1 MGAFILSHFIFYTRP
16 YIFCFFFGKKEKM
29 VLEKFLA
36 DVNDDLDDLHEKV
49 NDFGTDLQG
58 ILDFKEYFE
67 GLADKLMTVSG
78 TMQGAHTPGM
88 DDSIKTLK
96 AKFKESY
103 MQQDLLY
110 VDLLTDYGKMELD
123 EDLEERAQAFMKMT
137 TDVASMDETPSSL
150 QMNHLE
156 FLMVKARIDNWLDK
170 LEEHLPF
177 TAFGKHDEVPNLLNM
192 DKAERQERMKKSM
205 PKLVK
210 LNGGISALLWAVRGM
225 NDAIVR
231 LVQFGDMVKKIVEPS
246 KEAQNDIGA
255 MIFSG
260 AHKVIPTLKRL
271 LKADKNIEKFLK
283 VCPSKV
289 ESECAKLDKWLL
301 DDIDTKMTVLGTELL
316 IGVSFLVQCFVE
328 TKKEF
333 A

>member
-1 MGAFILSHFIFYTRP
+1 
-16 YIFCFFFGKKEKM
+16 M

-49 NDFGTDLQG
+49 NDFGTDIQG

-67 GLADKLMTVSG
+67 ELADKLMTVSG

-88 DDSIKTLK
+88 DDSIKALK

-110 VDLLTDYGKMELD
+110 VDLLTDYGKMELN
-123 EDLEERAQAFMKMT
+123 EDLEKRAQAFMKMT

-150 QMNHLE
+150 QLNHLE
-156 FLMVKARIDNWLDK
+156 FLMVKERIDNWLDK

-177 TAFGKHDEVPNLLNM
+177 TACGKHEEVPNLLNM
-192 DKAERQERMKKSM
+192 DKAERQERTKKSM

-225 NDAIVR
+225 NDVIVR

-283 VCPSKV
+283 VCPSEV
-289 ESECAKLDKWLL
+289 ETECAKLDKWLL

-316 IGVSFLVQCFVE
+316 IGVSFLVQCFVQ
-328 TKKEF
+328 TKAEF
-333 A
+333 AQNN